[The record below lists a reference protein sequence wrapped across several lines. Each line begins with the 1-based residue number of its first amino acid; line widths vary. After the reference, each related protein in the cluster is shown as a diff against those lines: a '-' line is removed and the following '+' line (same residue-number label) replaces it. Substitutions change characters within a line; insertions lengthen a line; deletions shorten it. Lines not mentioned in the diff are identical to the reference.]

1 MLRGGRALAAQWKF
15 STPGNCLNRES
26 WVEAEL
32 AVMDEKNL
40 QTFAL
45 GLLAL
50 TILGSD
56 AWQDFRFFSQI
67 KVSEPGLLVAAVT
80 RTLLLVLTIVA
91 LFRPNRPLVVL
102 AVITLLLA
110 LLRRALF
117 LLPSINPE
125 LWPWVHSGLD
135 LGFRV
140 LVLAWAIDWL
150 RKR

>member
-1 MLRGGRALAAQWKF
+1 
-15 STPGNCLNRES
+15 
-26 WVEAEL
+26 
-32 AVMDEKNL
+32 MDEKNL